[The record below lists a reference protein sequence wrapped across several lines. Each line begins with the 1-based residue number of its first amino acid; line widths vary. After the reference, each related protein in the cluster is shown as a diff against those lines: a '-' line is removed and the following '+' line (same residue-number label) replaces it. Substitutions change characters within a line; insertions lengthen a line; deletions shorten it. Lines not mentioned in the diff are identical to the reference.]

1 MQKTLTEPS
10 NQAGVTIASHTT
22 ARPST
27 QPTEA
32 ESNSTL
38 IEFPG
43 ARSIPEW
50 RKRLSQ
56 RVREVQEQKARE
68 AAEEEA
74 VLRAAETVSCSLPSG
89 QLELVPDVAQ
99 APLNPIV
106 SKALER
112 VDRARRAEHLSTG
125 VRATAAAPAL
135 APIEEETPAPL
146 AAPIESKPKL
156 TIVAPTVEPEPV
168 DVAPEPVELAADE
181 ELAITP
187 IVATEEVADKPKR
200 VKVISASVED
210 AALSYLETCLSVPAH
225 SADTRKDMPGLTRR
239 AFVGLIDLLLIALMV
254 SPAVAALQAA
264 AADWSNPRIVGL
276 MVGITAATMFAYL
289 TVSIALTGRTLAMR
303 LLRVRTIDERTG
315 LIPTGGQ
322 SIKRALGYIFS
333 LAVFGLGLA
342 FAFIDRDNR
351 PLHDRFSKTIVIRN

>member
-10 NQAGVTIASHTT
+10 HQAGVPIASHTT
-22 ARPST
+22 ARTST
-27 QPTEA
+27 QSTEA
-32 ESNSTL
+32 EANSTL

-146 AAPIESKPKL
+146 AAPVESKTKL
-156 TIVAPTVEPEPV
+156 TIVASTVVPEPI
-168 DVAPEPVELAADE
+168 ELASDD

-187 IVATEEVADKPKR
+187 VIATEELAEKPKR
-200 VKVISASVED
+200 VKVFSASVED

-225 SADTRKDMPGLTRR
+225 SADTRKDLPGLTRR
-239 AFVGLIDLLLIALMV
+239 AFVGLIDLLLIGLMV
-254 SPAVAALQAA
+254 SPAVAALEAA
-264 AADWSNPRIVGL
+264 AVDWSNPRIAGL
-276 MVGITAATMFAYL
+276 MAGITVATMFAYL
-289 TVSIALTGRTLAMR
+289 TISIALTGRTLAMR

-333 LAVFGLGLA
+333 LAPLGLGLA

-351 PLHDRFSKTIVIRN
+351 PLHDRFSKTLVVLN

>member
-1 MQKTLTEPS
+1 MRKTLTEPS
-10 NQAGVTIASHTT
+10 NQAGTTIASQTT

-27 QPTEA
+27 QLTEA

-43 ARSIPEW
+43 SRSIPEW

-68 AAEEEA
+68 AAEVEA
-74 VLRAAETVSCSLPSG
+74 ELRAAETVLCSLPSG

-112 VDRARRAEHLSTG
+112 VDRARRAEHFATG
-125 VRATAAAPAL
+125 VRSTAAAPAL
-135 APIEEETPAPL
+135 APIEEETSAPL

-156 TIVAPTVEPEPV
+156 TIVAAPVEPEPV
-168 DVAPEPVELAADE
+168 ELEGNPVELAANDV
-181 ELAITP
+181 LLITP
-187 IVATEEVADKPKR
+187 IVATEKLAEKPKR
-200 VKVISASVED
+200 VKVISSSVED

-225 SADTRKDMPGLTRR
+225 SADTRTDRPGLTRR
-239 AFVGLIDLLLIALMV
+239 AFVGLIDLLLITLMV

-264 AADWSNPRIVGL
+264 AVDWSNPRIAGL
-276 MVGITAATMFAYL
+276 MAGITAATMFTYL
-289 TVSIALTGRTLAMR
+289 TISIALTGRTLAMR

-333 LAVFGLGLA
+333 LAVFGLGFA

-351 PLHDRFSKTIVIRN
+351 ALHDRFSKTIVIRN